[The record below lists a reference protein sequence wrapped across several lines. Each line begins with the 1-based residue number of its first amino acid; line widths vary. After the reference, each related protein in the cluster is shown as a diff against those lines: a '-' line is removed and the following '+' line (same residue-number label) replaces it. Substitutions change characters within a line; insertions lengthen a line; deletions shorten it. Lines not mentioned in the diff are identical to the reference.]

1 MEIIHADTAIKIPA
15 KKIAEII
22 NDGKASAKAVK
33 LRYVCDKDK
42 GILRVRKGDKFEY
55 LMDDKKV
62 TDPEILGR
70 IKKLVIPPAWENVWI
85 CKYENGHIQVTGT
98 DVRGRKQYRY
108 HPLWNAL
115 RNETKYFRLLEFGK
129 ALPAIREKLQK
140 DLSKQGLPK
149 EKVLAAIV
157 SIMDKTSIRIGSSFY
172 EKLYGSFGLSTMKDK
187 HVKIN
192 GGTVKFS
199 FKGKKGV
206 YHDISLK
213 SRRLA
218 NIVQQCKD
226 IPGKELFQYYDSEG
240 VAHTIDSGEVNDYIK
255 EISCGDF
262 TSKDFRTWTGSVQC
276 LLSLKD
282 IGSFDSQSEMKKNLV
297 KAIDSVAQCLGNT
310 RTVCKKHYIHP
321 AVLTSYENN
330 KLERYLEQLKNK
342 AADADELT
350 ACEEV
355 LLGLLAK
362 EKV

>member
-1 MEIIHADTAIKIPA
+1 MEIVHADTAIKIPA
-15 KKIAEII
+15 KKIAAII
-22 NDGKASAKAVK
+22 NDGAASARAVK

-42 GILRVRKGDKFEY
+42 GITRLRKGDKFEY
-55 LMDDKKV
+55 YLDDQKL
-62 TDPEILGR
+62 TEAETLDR

-85 CKYENGHIQVTGT
+85 CRYENGHIQVTGI
-98 DVRGRKQYRY
+98 DARGRKQYRY

-115 RNETKYFRLLEFGK
+115 RNETKFFRLLEFGK
-129 ALPAIREKLQK
+129 ALPAIRERLQK

-149 EKVLAAIV
+149 EKVLAAVV

-206 YHDISLK
+206 SHDISLK
-213 SRRLA
+213 SRKLA

-226 IPGKELFQYYDSEG
+226 IPGKELFQYYDADG
-240 VAHTIDSGEVNDYIK
+240 TAQPIDSGEVNEYIK

-262 TSKDFRTWTGSVQC
+262 TSKDFRTWTGTVQC
-276 LLSLKD
+276 LQSLSE
-282 IGSFDSQSEMKKNLV
+282 IGLFTTQAEMKRNIV

-321 AVLTSYENN
+321 VILASYENS
-330 KLERYLEQLKNK
+330 KLERYLEELKSK
-342 AADADELT
+342 AANADELT
-350 ACEEV
+350 ACEEI
-355 LLGLLAK
+355 LLTLLEK
-362 EKV
+362 EKA